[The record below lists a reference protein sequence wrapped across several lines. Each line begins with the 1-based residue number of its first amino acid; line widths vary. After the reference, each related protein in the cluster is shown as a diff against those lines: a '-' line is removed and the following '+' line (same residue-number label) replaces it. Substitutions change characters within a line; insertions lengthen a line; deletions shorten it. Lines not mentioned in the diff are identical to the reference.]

1 MQMGEILVQPNVLRT
16 TSQQIRD
23 HAARVEKKLSTVDRE
38 ITALA
43 PVRFEGNR
51 ASRLRS
57 RYQITKD
64 KIFTWPALL
73 QKFSAELAEIADRFE
88 QVDRSS
94 GMTTR
99 LSGETA
105 PSSPMSPAPAA
116 NVPAPAAN
124 TAPVINVSYNPSSQ
138 KIINTINRLVLSP
151 KYQKAE
157 NGDTYCNIFAM
168 DFAKEMGAYLPEY
181 LDYNNDGEIDRY
193 LNANQAVRW
202 LRGTFNEGNVPNG
215 PRYGW
220 QSVDQSQAASLASQG
235 YIVVAGYESN
245 GSEPGHMAIV
255 RPESQPGN
263 IMIAQAG
270 GQNFAYGSLIQ
281 GFGSRKVEYFVYKPG
296 QSL

>member
-1 MQMGEILVQPNVLRT
+1 MQMGEILVQPNVLRA
-16 TSQQIRD
+16 TSQQLRD
-23 HAARVEKKLSTVDRE
+23 HAARVDKKLSTVDRE

-57 RYQITKD
+57 RYRITKD

-94 GMTTR
+94 EMTNR
-99 LSGETA
+99 ISGETA
-105 PSSPMSPAPAA
+105 PSSSTS
-116 NVPAPAAN
+116 PAPAAN

-138 KIINTINRLVLSP
+138 KIVNTINELDLSRNFLR
-151 KYQKAE
+151 KGEK
-157 NGDTYCNIFAM
+157 TYCNIFVM
-168 DFAKEMGAYLPEY
+168 NFAEKMGAPLPEHIDFNSDGKIDDY
-181 LDYNNDGEIDRY
+181 LD
-193 LNANQAVRW
+193 ANEAVNW
-202 LRGTFNEGNVPNG
+202 LRGTYSAGNVPTG
-215 PRYGW
+215 PQYGW

-235 YIVVAGYESN
+235 YIVIAGYESN

-270 GQNFAYGSLIQ
+270 GQNFVYGSLIQ
-281 GFGSRKVEYFVYKPG
+281 GFGSRKVEYFAYKPG